1 MSDFN
6 LDDLKKYWQEQDI
19 ESKYTPSEIS
29 QMLHKKSRN
38 YVKYIFWIC
47 AAEFFIFF
55 SLNIFYIF
63 HTDNDTNFLDILK
76 KLGVQETTQ
85 LQESFAHLYIG
96 LKIVSLLI
104 TGFFVVQFYLNYKKI
119 KVQDNLKLLILQI
132 VKFRKTVNA
141 FIFTNIALLILFAGI
156 LTVFIFNIFTAQNIS
171 LTHPTLIRFIIG
183 LSLTIVF
190 SVGLIWLYYK
200 IVYGIIMRRLGQ
212 NLAELQKIE
221 IEE

>member
-6 LDDLKKYWQEQDI
+6 LDDLKKSWQEQDI
-19 ESKYTPSEIS
+19 ESKYAPSEIA

-38 YVKYIFWIC
+38 YVKYIFWIS
-47 AAEFFIFF
+47 AAEFLIVF
-55 SLNIFYIF
+55 SLSIFYIF
-63 HTDNDTNFLDILK
+63 QTESDTSFLDILK
-76 KLGVQETTQ
+76 KLGVKETLQ
-85 LQESFAHLYIG
+85 LQENFEHLYFS
-96 LKIVSLLI
+96 LKIISLLI

-141 FIFTNIALLILFAGI
+141 FIFTNIALLIVFTAI
-156 LTVFIFNIFTAQNIS
+156 LTVFIFNIFTEQNIS
-171 LTHPTLIRFIIG
+171 LNHPTLIGFIVG
-183 LSLTIVF
+183 LSLTTLF

-200 IVYGIIMRRLGQ
+200 IVYGIIMRRLGK

-221 IEE
+221 EE